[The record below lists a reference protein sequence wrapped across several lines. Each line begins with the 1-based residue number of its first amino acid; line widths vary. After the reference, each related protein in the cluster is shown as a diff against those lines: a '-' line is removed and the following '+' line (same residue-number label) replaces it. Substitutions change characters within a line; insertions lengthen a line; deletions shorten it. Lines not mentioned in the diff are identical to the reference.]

1 MGNDFQIIV
10 KGNTLVIEGFF
21 TIMTGE
27 SRAILTNRLEEL
39 ANEQEIVIDLS
50 KCQYINSSVVACLS
64 RYIVKNKQ
72 QKIEL
77 LESDLSLSV
86 NASVRNLKK
95 IARV

>member
-1 MGNDFQIIV
+1 MGKDFQIIV

-21 TIMTGE
+21 TIMTEE
-27 SRAILTNRLEEL
+27 SRAMLTNMLAEL
-39 ANEQEIVIDLS
+39 AGMQEIVIDLS
-50 KCQYINSSVVACLS
+50 RCKYINSSVVACLS

-77 LESDLSLSV
+77 LESDLSSSV

-95 IARV
+95 VAGV